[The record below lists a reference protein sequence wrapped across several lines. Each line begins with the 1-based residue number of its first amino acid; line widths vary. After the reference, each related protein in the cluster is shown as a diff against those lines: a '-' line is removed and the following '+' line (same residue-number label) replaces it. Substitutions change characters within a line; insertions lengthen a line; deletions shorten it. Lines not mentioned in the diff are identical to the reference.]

1 MSPPDAHEV
10 AGVLVCPLYVVGNLK
25 ENFKSDTPNEVQ
37 LWYSMYIHCTH
48 LCVYFKVQILNTHVL
63 DFYSPVAQSWV
74 GVMIKNCVQW
84 ISLEEV
90 STTVHPN
97 KRDSASTICTVLRVC
112 SEHVQQLHYMFFSIA
127 IYHTRQPST
136 AYTL

>member
-37 LWYSMYIHCTH
+37 LWYSMYIH
-48 LCVYFKVQILNTHVL
+48 LCVYFKAQILNTHVL

-74 GVMIKNCVQW
+74 GVMI
-84 ISLEEV
+84 
-90 STTVHPN
+90 
-97 KRDSASTICTVLRVC
+97 
-112 SEHVQQLHYMFFSIA
+112 
-127 IYHTRQPST
+127 
-136 AYTL
+136 